1 MLISESSMT
10 YYIHVESMFY
20 GTELLQVMEGGVQ
33 VQLTYNLKIS
43 KSWFLNL
50 AMGIAFIYPFGTYDV
65 NIFWLIVNKSK
76 NQTPSFYPILF

>member
-43 KSWFLNL
+43 KS
-50 AMGIAFIYPFGTYDV
+50 
-65 NIFWLIVNKSK
+65 
-76 NQTPSFYPILF
+76 